1 MRLLHISTIAFS
13 LGRLT
18 LSELVSDKRVEQAM
32 TYLAETDEDAAK
44 AKAKAKSL
52 EQFGKTVKAFGFLD
66 SQGTVAER
74 EAKSLTT
81 EEYKKYLR
89 AYEEA
94 VMESEKYSNKR
105 ASEAGIREVWR
116 SLQANRRQGT

>member
-1 MRLLHISTIAFS
+1 M
-13 LGRLT
+13 
-18 LSELVSDKRVEQAM
+18 SELVSDKRVEQAM

-52 EQFGKTVKAFGFLD
+52 EQFGKTVKAFGFLEA
-66 SQGTVAER
+66 SGTVAER

-89 AYEEA
+89 AYEDA
-94 VMESEKYSNKR
+94 VMESEKYANKR

-116 SLQANRRQGT
+116 SLQANRRQGA

>member
-1 MRLLHISTIAFS
+1 
-13 LGRLT
+13 

-52 EQFGKTVKAFGFLD
+52 EQFGKTVKAFGFLEAV
-66 SQGTVAER
+66 GTVAER

-89 AYEEA
+89 AYEDA
-94 VMESEKYSNKR
+94 VMESEKYANKR

>member
-1 MRLLHISTIAFS
+1 M
-13 LGRLT
+13 
-18 LSELVSDKRVEQAM
+18 SELVSDKRVEQAM

-52 EQFGKTVKAFGFLD
+52 EQFGKTVKAFGFLEAV
-66 SQGTVAER
+66 GTVAER

-89 AYEEA
+89 AYEDA
-94 VMESEKYSNKR
+94 VMESEKYANKR

>member
-1 MRLLHISTIAFS
+1 M
-13 LGRLT
+13 
-18 LSELVSDKRVEQAM
+18 SELVSDKRVEQAM

-52 EQFGKTVKAFGFLD
+52 EQFGKTVKAFGFLEAT
-66 SQGTVAER
+66 GTVAER
-74 EAKSLTT
+74 EAQSLTT

-89 AYEEA
+89 AYEDA
-94 VMESEKYSNKR
+94 VMESEKYANKR

-116 SLQANRRQGT
+116 SLQANRRQGS

>member
-1 MRLLHISTIAFS
+1 
-13 LGRLT
+13 

-52 EQFGKTVKAFGFLD
+52 EQFGKTVKAFGFLEA
-66 SQGTVAER
+66 SGTVAER

-89 AYEEA
+89 AYEDA
-94 VMESEKYSNKR
+94 VMESEKSEKYANKR

>member
-1 MRLLHISTIAFS
+1 
-13 LGRLT
+13 
-18 LSELVSDKRVEQAM
+18 M

-52 EQFGKTVKAFGFLD
+52 EQFGKTVKAFGFLEAT
-66 SQGTVAER
+66 GTVAER
-74 EAKSLTT
+74 EAQSLTT

-89 AYEEA
+89 AYEDA
-94 VMESEKYSNKR
+94 VMESEKYANKR

-116 SLQANRRQGT
+116 SLQANRRQGS

>member
-1 MRLLHISTIAFS
+1 M
-13 LGRLT
+13 
-18 LSELVSDKRVEQAM
+18 SDKRVEQAM

-52 EQFGKTVKAFGFLD
+52 EQFGKTVKAFGFLEA
-66 SQGTVAER
+66 SGTVAER

-89 AYEEA
+89 AYEDA
-94 VMESEKYSNKR
+94 VMESEKYANKR

-116 SLQANRRQGT
+116 SLQANRRQGA

>member
-1 MRLLHISTIAFS
+1 
-13 LGRLT
+13 

-52 EQFGKTVKAFGFLD
+52 EQFGKTVKAFGFLEAT
-66 SQGTVAER
+66 GTVAER
-74 EAKSLTT
+74 EAQSLTT

-89 AYEEA
+89 AYEDA
-94 VMESEKYSNKR
+94 VMESEKYANKR

-116 SLQANRRQGT
+116 SLQANRRQGS

>member
-1 MRLLHISTIAFS
+1 M
-13 LGRLT
+13 
-18 LSELVSDKRVEQAM
+18 SELVTDKRVEQAM

-52 EQFGKTVKAFGFLD
+52 EQFGKTVKAFGFLEA
-66 SQGTVAER
+66 SGTVAER

-89 AYEEA
+89 AYEDA
-94 VMESEKYSNKR
+94 VMESEKYANKR

>member
-1 MRLLHISTIAFS
+1 M
-13 LGRLT
+13 
-18 LSELVSDKRVEQAM
+18 SELVSDKRVEQAM

-52 EQFGKTVKAFGFLD
+52 EQFGKTVKAFGFLEA
-66 SQGTVAER
+66 SGTVAER

-89 AYEEA
+89 AYEDA
-94 VMESEKYSNKR
+94 VMESEKYANKR

>member
-1 MRLLHISTIAFS
+1 M
-13 LGRLT
+13 
-18 LSELVSDKRVEQAM
+18 SDKRVEQAM

-52 EQFGKTVKAFGFLD
+52 EQFGKTVKAFGFLEA
-66 SQGTVAER
+66 SGTVAER

-89 AYEEA
+89 AYEDA
-94 VMESEKYSNKR
+94 VMESEKYANKR

>member
-1 MRLLHISTIAFS
+1 M
-13 LGRLT
+13 
-18 LSELVSDKRVEQAM
+18 SDKRVEQAM

-52 EQFGKTVKAFGFLD
+52 EQFGKTVKAFGFLEAA
-66 SQGTVAER
+66 GTVAER

-89 AYEEA
+89 AYEDA
-94 VMESEKYSNKR
+94 VMESEKYANKR